1 MKKLFTVLALA
12 AALLSCAPK
21 AETKAEDNAQ
31 FVKEMGVG
39 WNLGNT
45 LDAQGKDETA
55 WNNPRTT
62 QEIIDMVADKGFK
75 TLRVPITWQ
84 NHLDENFNIEKAWL
98 DRVEEVVNYGL
109 NRDMY
114 VIINIHH
121 DEEII
126 SPTYERVEVSKE
138 VVETIWRQVSE
149 RFKGYDNR
157 VIFETLN
164 EMRVKGS
171 PEEWKGGTEETRDCL
186 NQLHAAA
193 LGVIR
198 SSGENNAERKV
209 MISTYAAS
217 AAEVAM
223 QGLALP
229 EGDENLLVSIHSY
242 FPHIFCQT
250 RKANLCW
257 GTAKDKAEL
266 DEMFDQIQESF
277 IDKGYSVVM
286 GEWGSVNND
295 NDAQRAI
302 HAAYYT
308 YKALSHGICPVV
320 WDDGGKFRLLD
331 RHNLRWERENIAD
344 AIIKGYNCTDESEVD
359 PVAQNFAF
367 VKRMEV
373 GWNLGNTLDAI
384 GEDETAWH
392 NPRTTKAM
400 IDFVRAKGFKT
411 LRVPTTWHRHLG
423 PAPEYKIEKEWLDR
437 AEEVVN
443 YGLDNDMYVIL
454 NIHHDE
460 EVIVPSYAE
469 LEESTKIVEAIWRQ
483 LAERFNK
490 YDEHLIFETLNEM
503 RVKGSPVEWSGGD
516 DEGRDCVNQL
526 HAAAI
531 DVIRASGGNNATRK
545 IMVSAY
551 AGSPNK
557 AAVEAVRMPE
567 GDANIIAS
575 VHAYTP
581 TALCLK
587 SEIRQTEW
595 DVESGKADID
605 NMLDVLCATF
615 TEKGVPIVM
624 GEWGSQRRDNDEAR
638 ARHAAYYAGACLER
652 GIAPVVWDDGGQFQL
667 LDRRKV
673 EWLGESIADAIV
685 GAKK

>member
-1 MKKLFTVLALA
+1 M
-12 AALLSCAPK
+12 SCAPK
-21 AETKAEDNAQ
+21 AEAPAESNAQ
-31 FVKEMGVG
+31 FVKSMGIG

-45 LDAQGKDETA
+45 LDAQGEDETA
-55 WNNPRTT
+55 WHNPRTT

-84 NHLDENFNIEKAWL
+84 NHLDENYNIEKEWL

-109 NRDMY
+109 KRDMY
-114 VIINIHH
+114 VIVNIHH

-126 SPTYERVEVSKE
+126 SPSYERLEQSKE
-138 VVETIWRQVSE
+138 VVASIWRQVSE

-157 VIFETLN
+157 LIFETLN
-164 EMRVKGS
+164 EMRVKGT
-171 PEEWKGGTEETRDCL
+171 PQEWKGGTEENRDCI
-186 NQLHAAA
+186 NQLHVAA
-193 LGVIR
+193 LDAIR
-198 SSGENNAERKV
+198 SSGENNTSRKV

-217 AAEVAM
+217 AQKLAM
-223 QGLALP
+223 QGLVLP
-229 EGDENLLVSIHSY
+229 EGDDNLLISVHSY
-242 FPHIFCQT
+242 YPYSFCQS
-250 RKANLCW
+250 RKPNLCW
-257 GTAKDKAEL
+257 GTAEDKAEL
-266 DEMFDQIQESF
+266 DKMFNQIKESF
-277 IDKGYSVVM
+277 IDRGYSVVL
-286 GEWGSVNND
+286 GEWGSLNNN

-320 WDDGGKFRLLD
+320 WDDGGQFRLLD

-344 AIIKGYNCTDESEVD
+344 AIVKGYNCTDEKEVD

-367 VKRMEV
+367 VERMEL

-384 GEDETAWH
+384 GDDETAWH

-423 PAPEYKIEKEWLDR
+423 SAPDYKIEKAWLDR
-437 AEEVVN
+437 VEEVVN

-460 EVIVPSYAE
+460 SIIEPSYAK
-469 LEESTKIVEAIWRQ
+469 LEESKLIVEAIWSQ
-483 LAERFNK
+483 VSERFNK
-490 YDEHLIFETLNEM
+490 YDDHLIFETLNEM
-503 RVKGSPVEWSGGD
+503 RVKGSPLEWKGGD
-516 DEGRDCVNQL
+516 KEGRECLNKL
-526 HAAAI
+526 HVAAI
-531 DVIRASGGNNATRK
+531 NVIRASGGNNSTRK

-551 AGSPNK
+551 AGSPDK
-557 AAVEAVRMPE
+557 QVIDAVRLPK

-581 TALCLK
+581 YDLCL
-587 SEIRQTEW
+587 SSPTPQTEW
-595 DVESGKADID
+595 EVESGKADID
-605 NMLDVLCATF
+605 GMLDVIS
-615 TEKGVPIVM
+615 ERYIEQGVPIVM
-624 GEWGSQRRDNDEAR
+624 GEWGTQNRDNDPAR

-652 GIAPVVWDDGGQFQL
+652 GICPVVWDDGGQFQL
-667 LDRRKV
+667 LDRRKI
-673 EWLGESIADAIV
+673 EWKRESIADAIV